1 MQQIPINLL
10 KNAFSNDSEIR
21 STARNEIVE
30 IGSIDNFY
38 TCVNQARMI
47 DDVESLE
54 FWLKEIATSD
64 ADPKTIATAVI
75 DLAQEVLEPNSRF
88 VEGLYHLNYI
98 LKLADNELINQVEKL
113 IDRFSDLDK
122 ANDRIARNETWR
134 NVDLSKP
141 MEKGKSQQEY
151 YERLRAYFTAIDSSK
166 LTAVF
171 EDLKVEFL
179 PVFMGFF
186 NGVMIGLGEIEIDT
200 ETVFRAFR
208 DFQEENHPDFEIKA
222 QGRIFKNES
231 EKVQNPLKPS
241 FLKSEFTTS
250 AKANQLKVKDPT
262 WKSFRQYWNDCETV
276 ITPILNG
283 FVDIEGG
290 HLGIAGR
297 WLPSCSEC
305 FDSISCTHCGRTTSN
320 YIHFRAGDGDG
331 VYGVFEMWFDSKCA
345 GALVLMD
352 PGAQFANSI
361 INSLG
366 DLTSQ
371 LDNDPESLIEI
382 NNGLYNYFYETFDS
396 LDESLNLISFTQI
409 EVEENPVYTNPE
421 NSLGILILGE
431 AGEGIDSDQ
440 SLVTV
445 NNLDTGLYNIFLF
458 GTRDIA
464 NENIIIPRVALILN
478 EDISDEIGLNFGIGE
493 TINLADEYGNWSKSS
508 VFARF
513 GGRLAEVIPYAN
525 FSWWQNIRR
534 KMTSLN
540 DNEKSIYDE
549 LESYS
554 WLLLALA
561 VTNAESITEL
571 FDTLDL
577 DENLIRALHAL
588 RGQQNRVIYPRI

>member
-10 KNAFSNDSEIR
+10 KNAFNNDPGTKSA
-21 STARNEIVE
+21 ARNEIVE

-64 ADPKTIATAVI
+64 ADHKTVATAVI
-75 DLAQEVLEPNSRF
+75 NLAQEVLEPNSRF

-98 LKLADNELINQVEKL
+98 LKLADNELIIQVEKL
-113 IDRFSDLDK
+113 IDRFSELDK
-122 ANDRIARNETWR
+122 ANDRITKNETWR

-141 MEKGKSQQEY
+141 LEKGKSQQEY
-151 YERLRAYFTAIDSSK
+151 YERLRAYFTAIDSST
-166 LTAVF
+166 LAPVF

-186 NGVMIGLGEIEIDT
+186 NGVLDRLSETNIES

-222 QGRIFKNES
+222 QGRKLKNES
-231 EKVQNPLKPS
+231 EKVQNSLKPS
-241 FLKSEFTTS
+241 FLKSEFTNNSKT
-250 AKANQLKVKDPT
+250 NHGKVKDPT

-276 ITPILNG
+276 ITPVLNG

-290 HLGIAGR
+290 HLGIAGK

-305 FDSISCTHCGRTTSN
+305 FGSLNCTNCGRATSN
-320 YIHFRAGDGDG
+320 YINFRAGDGDG
-331 VYGVFEMWFDSKCA
+331 VYSVFEMWFDNKSA

-352 PGAQFANSI
+352 SGSQFANTV
-361 INSLG
+361 INSLS

-371 LDNDPESLIEI
+371 LDNVPESLIDV
-382 NNGLYNYFYETFDS
+382 NNELYNYFYQTFDS
-396 LDESLNLISFTQI
+396 LDESLNLISFAQI
-409 EVEENPVYTNPE
+409 KAEGNPVYTNDT
-421 NSLGILILGE
+421 NSLGILIFGE
-431 AGEGIDSDQ
+431 AGQGIDSNQ

-445 NNLDTGLYNIFLF
+445 NSIETGIYNVFLF
-458 GTRDIA
+458 GTRDSA

-478 EDISDEIGLNFGIGE
+478 EDISDEIGLSFGVGE
-493 TINLADEYGNWSKSS
+493 KINLANEYSNWNNSN
-508 VFARF
+508 VFARI

-540 DNEKSIYDE
+540 ENEKSIYDE

-571 FDTLDL
+571 FDTIDL